1 MSSYIEKSKNT
12 IKRILKTVKKSEK
25 GEIRDLRFGFVAYRD
40 HPPQDDTY
48 VTKTQDLADEETII
62 KFISSLSA
70 KGGGDGPEAV
80 MDGLYDSIYKMS
92 WNKDSLKYI
101 FHIADAPPHGR

>member
-1 MSSYIEKSKNT
+1 MSSYIEKSKST

-48 VTKTQDLADEETII
+48 VTKT
-62 KFISSLSA
+62 
-70 KGGGDGPEAV
+70 
-80 MDGLYDSIYKMS
+80 
-92 WNKDSLKYI
+92 
-101 FHIADAPPHGR
+101 